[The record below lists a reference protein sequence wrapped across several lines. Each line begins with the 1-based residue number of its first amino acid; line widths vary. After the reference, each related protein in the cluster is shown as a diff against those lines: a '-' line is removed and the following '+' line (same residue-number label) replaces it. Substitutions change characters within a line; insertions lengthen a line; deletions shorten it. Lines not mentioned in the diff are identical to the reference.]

1 MKILKLKILPAFQ
14 VLIYGSIIWLLGEYY
29 PMATIN
35 LPSNSLVAIV
45 LIVLGAFMVL
55 IGGIAFRKARTTVDP
70 RNPHNSS
77 SLVIVGIYR
86 YTRNPMYV
94 GMLMSLLGLVVYVGN
109 VSGVFVLPFFIWSMN
124 ELQIKWEEKA
134 LLEKFDESYRE
145 YKNRV
150 RRWV

>member
-134 LLEKFDESYRE
+134 LLEKFGESYRE